1 MRDVALMLKI
11 STVVVVSLFTSF
23 EILVEYVS
31 DGITCELF
39 VQVSGDS
46 WLSVLASINSLFWQ
60 AQIVV
65 VSFLVCNRPKFWV
78 ENV

>member
-1 MRDVALMLKI
+1 MRDVALMFKI

-39 VQVSGDS
+39 VEVSGDS
-46 WLSVLASINSLFWQ
+46 WLSVLASINSLF
-60 AQIVV
+60 
-65 VSFLVCNRPKFWV
+65 
-78 ENV
+78 